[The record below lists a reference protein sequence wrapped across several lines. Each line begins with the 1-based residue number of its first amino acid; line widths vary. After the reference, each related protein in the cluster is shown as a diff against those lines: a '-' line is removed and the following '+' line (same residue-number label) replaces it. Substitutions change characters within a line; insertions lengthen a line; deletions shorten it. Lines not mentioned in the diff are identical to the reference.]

1 MQSYLEGEGL
11 KIREHRGK
19 ECSERIHRSSGA
31 IRLLFPGPIRSFP
44 SHRRQISA
52 RHERRERKGG
62 EGWRERIVGG
72 KSNMV
77 DGKLLSN
84 KIPRIY
90 TGRGAETICLAGR
103 YSLSTS
109 GKSITSLSSPP
120 RPVSS
125 LFPLRIDWH
134 RGLSHK

>member
-1 MQSYLEGEGL
+1 MHSAIISG
-11 KIREHRGK
+11 RSEHSRASWK
-19 ECSERIHRSSGA
+19 RVFRAYSSFF
-31 IRLLFPGPIRSFP
+31 RCDSSSVSRPDPIVS
-44 SHRRQISA
+44 ISSSTNIGQA
-52 RHERRERKGG
+52 RERERGG
-62 EGWRERIVGG
+62 EEWREDRRG

-90 TGRGAETICLAGR
+90 GERSGNDLPGRQN
-103 YSLSTS
+103 SLSTS

>member
-72 KSNMV
+72 KSNMI

-103 YSLSTS
+103 T
-109 GKSITSLSSPP
+109 PFP
-120 RPVSS
+120 RQENRLPVFLLLHG
-125 LFPLRIDWH
+125 LFQACFPY
-134 RGLSHK
+134 G

>member
-19 ECSERIHRSSGA
+19 ECSERIHRSSGV

-72 KSNMV
+72 KSNMI

-103 YSLSTS
+103 T
-109 GKSITSLSSPP
+109 PFP
-120 RPVSS
+120 RQENRLPVFLLLHG
-125 LFPLRIDWH
+125 LFQACFPY
-134 RGLSHK
+134 G

>member
-1 MQSYLEGEGL
+1 MHSAIISGRSEHSRASWKRVFRAYSSFFRCDSSSVSRPDPIVSISSSTNIGQAREREGEGV
-11 KIREHRGK
+11 E
-19 ECSERIHRSSGA
+19 E
-31 IRLLFPGPIRSFP
+31 
-44 SHRRQISA
+44 
-52 RHERRERKGG
+52 
-62 EGWRERIVGG
+62 WREDRRG

-90 TGRGAETICLAGR
+90 GERSGNDLPGRQN
-103 YSLSTS
+103 SLSTS

>member
-52 RHERRERKGG
+52 RHERRERKGRV
-62 EGWRERIVGG
+62 GWRERIVGG

-103 YSLSTS
+103 T
-109 GKSITSLSSPP
+109 PFP
-120 RPVSS
+120 RQENRLPVFLLLHG
-125 LFPLRIDWH
+125 LFQACFPY
-134 RGLSHK
+134 G

>member
-1 MQSYLEGEGL
+1 MQSYLGGRGL
-11 KIREHRGK
+11 RIREHRGK

-72 KSNMV
+72 KSNMI

-103 YSLSTS
+103 T
-109 GKSITSLSSPP
+109 PFP
-120 RPVSS
+120 RQENRLPVFLLLHG
-125 LFPLRIDWH
+125 LFQACFPY
-134 RGLSHK
+134 G

>member
-103 YSLSTS
+103 T
-109 GKSITSLSSPP
+109 PFP
-120 RPVSS
+120 RQENRLPVFLLLHG
-125 LFPLRIDWH
+125 LFQACFPY
-134 RGLSHK
+134 G

>member
-1 MQSYLEGEGL
+1 
-11 KIREHRGK
+11 
-19 ECSERIHRSSGA
+19 
-31 IRLLFPGPIRSFP
+31 
-44 SHRRQISA
+44 
-52 RHERRERKGG
+52 
-62 EGWRERIVGG
+62 
-72 KSNMV
+72 MV

-90 TGRGAETICLAGR
+90 GERSGNDLPGRQN
-103 YSLSTS
+103 SLSTS